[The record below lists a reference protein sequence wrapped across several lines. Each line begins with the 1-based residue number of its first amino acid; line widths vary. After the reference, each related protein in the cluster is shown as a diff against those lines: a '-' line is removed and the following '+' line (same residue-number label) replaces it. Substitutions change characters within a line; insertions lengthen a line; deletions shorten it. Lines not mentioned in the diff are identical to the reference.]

1 MADTPIPAGLHL
13 GPYVHD
19 IISAGTAHRA
29 HSIFH
34 GHIEGNQL
42 DVKWCDRGFWEH
54 TPIPD
59 RVCRYIVLV
68 GFEGVLESGY
78 QMIDHSLITSLVERW
93 RSETH
98 TFHLLVGEATVTL
111 QDVEVLWGLHID
123 GPPVIGVDTYRSIQE
138 WGAICEELIGFSP
151 AVGYFDEQR
160 LKLGCLARVLDT
172 ELPPDASDAECRQR
186 ASIYLLLILGGHL
199 LSDKSGNKVPL
210 LYLPLLRDLK
220 TVGQY
225 SWGSARLATLYR
237 SLCDA
242 THPAKSAIAGPLVL
256 LQLWIWEHI
265 STMRPDRI
273 APLEHYPGPYGARW
287 NNDLDVHRVVR
298 HVVPAFRDQLTGLR
312 PEEFI

>member
-1 MADTPIPAGLHL
+1 MADTPIPAGLHP
-13 GPYVHD
+13 GPLVHD

-34 GHIEGNQL
+34 GHIQGNQL
-42 DVKWCDRGFWEH
+42 DVRRCDREFWEH

-59 RVCRYIVLV
+59 PRP
-68 GFEGVLESGY
+68 
-78 QMIDHSLITSLVERW
+78 
-93 RSETH
+93 ETH
-98 TFHLLVGEATVTL
+98 TFHLPVGEATVTL

-138 WGAICEELIGFSP
+138 WGAICEELLGFSP
-151 AVGYFDEQR
+151 AVGYFDGQR

-172 ELPPDASDAECRQR
+172 ELPADASNAECRQR
-186 ASIYLLLILGGHL
+186 TRIYILLILGGHL

-210 LYLPLLRDLK
+210 LYLPLLRDLE

-225 SWGSARLATLYR
+225 SWGSACLATLYR

-265 STMRPDRI
+265 PTMRPDRI
-273 APLEHYPGPYGARW
+273 APLEHYPDPYAARC
-287 NNDLDVHRVVR
+287 
-298 HVVPAFRDQLTGLR
+298 AFRTHLG
-312 PEEFI
+312 FFNGI